1 MSAQE
6 HFNAM
11 IFGEPVVAV
20 MEKLWHVFT
29 NFGIKKTHSKKILLA
44 VGGWNFGSADFSHMV
59 KNEQLRKDFVQQAT
73 LFIRDHQFD
82 GLDLDWEY
90 PANRQGSRPQDKQ
103 LFTSLIKELKVA
115 FEPYN
120 LLLTA
125 VVAAEKSTIETAYE
139 IDKIAKYIDFINL
152 MTYDFHAGESKN
164 MTSHHTALYEH
175 PQEDQYQITLNQNWS
190 INYWIKQGMP
200 KEKITMGLATY
211 GRTFK
216 LLNNSDRGNRLLS
229 SGPGEPE
236 KYTKEYG
243 FIAYYEVKL

>member
-1 MSAQE
+1 MYSRILA
-6 HFNAM
+6 
-11 IFGEPVVAV
+11 
-20 MEKLWHVFT
+20 L
-29 NFGIKKTHSKKILLA
+29 KKTHNIKILLA

-103 LFTSLIKELKVA
+103 LFTSLIKELKAA
-115 FEPYN
+115 FKPYN

-125 VVAAEKSTIETAYE
+125 AVAAEKSTVETAYE
-139 IDKIAKYIDFINL
+139 IDKIAN
-152 MTYDFHAGESKN
+152 
-164 MTSHHTALYEH
+164 HHTALYEH

>member
-1 MSAQE
+1 
-6 HFNAM
+6 
-11 IFGEPVVAV
+11 
-20 MEKLWHVFT
+20 HVFT

-164 MTSHHTALYEH
+164 MTSHHTSLYEH
-175 PQEDQYQITLNQNWS
+175 PQEDQYQITLN
-190 INYWIKQGMP
+190 
-200 KEKITMGLATY
+200 
-211 GRTFK
+211 
-216 LLNNSDRGNRLLS
+216 
-229 SGPGEPE
+229 
-236 KYTKEYG
+236 
-243 FIAYYEVKL
+243 

>member
-1 MSAQE
+1 MYSRILA
-6 HFNAM
+6 
-11 IFGEPVVAV
+11 
-20 MEKLWHVFT
+20 L
-29 NFGIKKTHSKKILLA
+29 KKTHNIKILLA

-73 LFIRDHQFD
+73 LFIRHHQFD

-103 LFTSLIKELKVA
+103 LFTSLIEELKAA

-125 VVAAEKSTIETAYE
+125 AVAAEKSTIETAYE

-229 SGPGEPE
+229 SGPGEPG